1 MRVAWLLTSLA
12 LWTVSS
18 AGAFRLTGKS
28 DDEIYREA
36 GAAYAAKAAGLLPT
50 CGDRVETLKAVLQ
63 MLDVRGAIVD
73 SLQAVRNLKDMDG
86 IWMAD
91 AIDDSLIYH
100 LHDPLNAY
108 TERHPTPS
116 INPGAERFE
125 SEISLLGFVGDWATG
140 FLVHLELQQNLALLA
155 EFRQARS
162 ESEIEGAEDALLR
175 HFDELAKLYRA
186 QHTNARD
193 RHYAS
198 LANLEWAIG
207 RIESES
213 GTKDFTIAN
222 QYFSDRGEKGF
233 AYLLE
238 LFSATTGEKMEVFYP
253 LPHLT
258 SMDEGV
264 QERRRKEQERQ

>member
-1 MRVAWLLTSLA
+1 MRVTWFVAGLA
-12 LWTVSS
+12 LWAASD
-18 AGAFRLTGKS
+18 AGAFRFTGQS

-36 GAAYAAKAAGLLPT
+36 GAAYAAKAAELLPS
-50 CGDRVETLKAVLQ
+50 CGERTETLEAVLR

-73 SLQAVRNLKDMDG
+73 SLRSVRNLKQMDG

-91 AIDDSLIYH
+91 VIDDSLAYY

-125 SEISLLGFVGDWATG
+125 SEIGLLGFVGDWATG
-140 FLVHLELQQNLALLA
+140 FLVHLELQQSLALLA

-175 HFDELAKLYRA
+175 HFDELVKLYRA
-186 QHTNARD
+186 QHANPRD

-207 RIESES
+207 RIESEG

-222 QYFSDRGEKGF
+222 QYFADRGEKGF
-233 AYLLE
+233 AYMLE
-238 LFSATTGEKMEVFYP
+238 LFSATTGERMEVFYP

-264 QERRRKEQERQ
+264 QERRRTDRRPQ